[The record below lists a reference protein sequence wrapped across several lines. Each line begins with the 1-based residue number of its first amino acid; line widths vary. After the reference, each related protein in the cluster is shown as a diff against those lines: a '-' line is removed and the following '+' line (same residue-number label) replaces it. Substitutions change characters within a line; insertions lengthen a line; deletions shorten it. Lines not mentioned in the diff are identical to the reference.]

1 MKKNLIAL
9 TVFCALGGMGITAA
23 HASTYSEGASV
34 EVSANI
40 VNPTT
45 VSAQFSPAADHFSPG
60 DINNGVTIGT
70 VTISADETPTG
81 WWFSVPSDPITK
93 DTTSIKVRAVEDKDD
108 WFSVDMPK
116 GWEFSTDNGGIM
128 WRSASA
134 SSVSFDVKATTSTG
148 YNLKPGK
155 YSVVL
160 SAGTYIS

>member
-40 VNPTT
+40 VNPTS

-70 VTISADETPTG
+70 LTISANETPTG

-93 DTTSIKVRAVEDKDD
+93 DTTAIKVKNGEYY
-108 WFSVDMPK
+108 FNIDMPE
-116 GWEFSTDNGGIM
+116 GWQFSTDNGGIM
-128 WRSASA
+128 WTSARA
-134 SSVSFDVKATTSTG
+134 SSVSFDVKASKDTG
-148 YNLKPGK
+148 FSLNPGK

-160 SAGTYIS
+160 SAGTYMS

>member
-34 EVSANI
+34 EVTANV
-40 VNPTT
+40 VNPTS

-70 VTISADETPTG
+70 VTISANETPTG
-81 WWFSVPSDPITK
+81 WWFSVPSNPITK
-93 DTTSIKVRAVEDKDD
+93 DTTAIQLKDGD
-108 WFSVDMPK
+108 SWFSFDMPE

-128 WRSASA
+128 WRTASA
-134 SSVSFDVKATTSTG
+134 SSVSFDVKATKGSG
-148 YNLKPGK
+148 YYTKPGK

-160 SAGTYIS
+160 SAGTYMS